1 LLFAY
6 KLHSLAIY
14 IEIVKFGFFSFTK
27 SFMKFHSAIITI
39 ISVLIFSTVHA
50 QRGPLSAD
58 EIIQEA
64 MQQAAKEK
72 KNVLIIFHASWCG
85 WCHKMDSSINDKAC
99 KKFFDD
105 NYVIRHLVVDESK
118 DKKNLENPG
127 ADELRTKY
135 NGDNEGIPFWL
146 IFDKD
151 GKLLADSQLRPEG
164 ASLEAKGENVGCP
177 AAEKEVAHFINVLKK
192 TSHINKPEQVAI
204 EKRFRQNEK

>member
-1 LLFAY
+1 
-6 KLHSLAIY
+6 
-14 IEIVKFGFFSFTK
+14 
-27 SFMKFHSAIITI
+27 MKFHSAIITI